1 MSESKTTDNRIA
13 AAFDG
18 KKLWVPSSAEIQDI
32 HKKVLKAQLGVAEL
46 QDDKT
51 LKNFK
56 PNKSSLPKKPKGTP
70 YVKGISCVKQGKEHK
85 WADKGN
91 YFKCP
96 VCGSSKTKVKPKT
109 SKKTSKKPAAK
120 KSKKPVA
127 PQPAAAAIAEA
138 KTETKTEPAVTTSQ
152 AN

>member
-18 KKLWVPSSAEIQDI
+18 KRLWVPSSAEIQDI

-70 YVKGISCVKQGKEHK
+70 YVKGVSCVKQGKEHN
-85 WADKGN
+85 WTDKGN

-96 VCGSSKTKVKPKT
+96 VCGSSKTKVKSKPKAA
-109 SKKTSKKPAAK
+109 KKKPAAK
-120 KSKKPVA
+120 KTKKPVA

-138 KTETKTEPAVTTSQ
+138 KTEAPAPAPTTQ
-152 AN
+152 VN